1 MVSLYDVKHQGS
13 GSKHKTREQSGFLR
27 LHDSTELV

>member
-13 GSKHKTREQSGFLR
+13 SKHKTREQSGFSQASR
-27 LHDSTELV
+27 LN